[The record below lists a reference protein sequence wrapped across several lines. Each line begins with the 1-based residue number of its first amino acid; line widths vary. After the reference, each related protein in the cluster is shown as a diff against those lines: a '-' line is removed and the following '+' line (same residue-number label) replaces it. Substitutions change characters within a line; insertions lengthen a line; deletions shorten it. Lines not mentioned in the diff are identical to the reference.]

1 MHMDEINCYNF
12 TIVILSSVV
21 IPETGGKTMRCAL
34 LIEHD
39 PIACGDIAAL
49 LKSLGYIVATT
60 DSPRAA
66 LNTAQTVRFD
76 LIVTYTTF
84 NADDRRSFIGEL
96 TRLAPQAPVILLL
109 DDKSHVA
116 SNYTGCSA
124 ILHKPVTL
132 RSLRRVI
139 IFGIDGN
146 GAMPSYVSNAL
157 PDKERRRQ
165 GQRRMRPR

>member
-1 MHMDEINCYNF
+1 MDEKDCYNF
-12 TIVILSSVV
+12 PIELATAVIIHL
-21 IPETGGKTMRCAL
+21 TGGLPMRCAL
-34 LIEHD
+34 LVEHD
-39 PIACGDIAAL
+39 PVACREISAL

-76 LIVTYTTF
+76 LVLTYTTF
-84 NADDRRSFIGEL
+84 NADDRRSFIGEI

-109 DDKSHVA
+109 DEQGHIPHYHAGRSTVLA
-116 SNYTGCSA
+116 
-124 ILHKPVTL
+124 KPVSL

-139 IFGIDGN
+139 DFGIDGN
-146 GAMPSYVSNAL
+146 GAMPSYAVHATEQG
-157 PDKERRRQ
+157 ERRRQ

>member
-1 MHMDEINCYNF
+1 M
-12 TIVILSSVV
+12 
-21 IPETGGKTMRCAL
+21 KCAL

-39 PIACGDIAAL
+39 PLACGEIAAL
-49 LKSLGYIVATT
+49 LKSLGYLVATT

-76 LIVTYTTF
+76 LILSYTTF
-84 NADDRRSFIGEL
+84 NADDRRSFIGEI
-96 TRLAPQAPVILLL
+96 TRLAPLAPVILLL

-116 SNYTGCSA
+116 GNYTGSNA
-124 ILHKPVTL
+124 VLHKPVTL

-139 IFGIDGN
+139 EFGIDGN
-146 GAMPSYVSNAL
+146 GAMPSLAAHAL
-157 PDKERRRQ
+157 PREERRRQ